1 MTSSS
6 TSSSSLLLDL
16 YRDVLYVSPDV
27 SDREIRIAY
36 FRRGR
41 EILGEASA
49 LSGLSSSKNNN
60 SNNNINNNNKLDPE
74 TKLKFQAV
82 SMAYELLS
90 TPEWK
95 EIYLR
100 QGGLKLT
107 MKNKDKRNNNINNDR
122 RTRGND
128 NGGDGDDEIRTM
140 TTDTDATRTTSSKP
154 EREEQQQ
161 RQHDDLFSSSPSAVA
176 AAFPTINTTVETNS
190 NGGLV
195 VVPAVKNTNNN
206 NNKIV
211 RNNEVQF
218 PLNTVQQQQQLIQN
232 EFQQQQQQQQQ
243 QQAIPIVKRL
253 PTALRKSSFT
263 GRDNGNNDN
272 ASCTS
277 SSSIKIKNKR
287 ISRRTGTTTSSSV
300 RWNDHVEE
308 LIFANHPNEH
318 ACSDSEDDDDTDDD
332 DDDNDDGYDDDD
344 DNIDIDDRTED
355 DDIVEEEERNHR
367 QQQQT
372 RKNKKKQDGTFPRLI
387 GSGGGDNNSN
397 NNSGTTNQNGE
408 SYSVTIKSP
417 ASVSGHSS
425 SHRSV
430 SNSTTG
436 SNSKRSNNRNKNKK
450 KPKIVIDS
458 EELESHLKRMDN
470 EAEKHFVQDF
480 WDNFEESMDGIMS
493 LVDSLGGDAS
503 KKSKNKGGNNKRS
516 ASSWSSSILSSS
528 KQQQR
533 GRRNKNNNAAAG
545 TISRSMSHDLIST
558 SSTIY
563 EEDEDAILKR
573 SNSFPEGTMSQH
585 ELVSLPQQQ
594 KSNTLSSS
602 LGAAKV
608 VTPDHHHHHHDQNTS
623 SKRLDPPTSEMQ
635 SPYEMVLNSWP
646 FQSSSQNQQQQQVEY
661 ATSSTTTP
669 AVVSPQSAGRMTKST
684 IQDSYPQSSSHR
696 LTVISPPSD
705 AATSLASDIL
715 SQQQL
720 KQKLFRP
727 ISPALSEASEAI
739 TSGFDGGSSNSNN
752 NDDNNRSLL
761 SDDKF
766 ELGSRISE
774 MDSLDLTEFDNPFR
788 QQPLSSSPIKC
799 DSTSNAPLLPPPA
812 DVAMPISKSKN
823 SQSELDE
830 EKKVDFKSKLPPND
844 TNNAATATTATKKG
858 KFRVSMTSRTR
869 GISYDKEQQP
879 LSHDQVAANKNGRA
893 SRTSRAESME
903 DVFAGV
909 DEGSKQQQQRCDV
922 IDNNRRPLNLQ
933 DISIERSASHVSDLS
948 ESVYT
953 SNKKSEDDEDG
964 ERILYESRIA
974 EDPIVVSVSEA
985 ATVTFAPSTIS
996 SSVMSSSTKK
1006 SIMMNNS
1013 TTRSSVRSEASTGYS
1028 SYASSTRDTN
1038 SVYSLES
1045 AAVDSSGFFD
1055 YFIRYVTAIMTE
1067 CANMGPT
1074 NGAPA
1079 AEYQQDFMSL
1089 FSTEKSAHNKAEIP
1103 VKAEV
1108 LEQPSSMKRVP
1119 SSSTCSTSS
1128 SRGSEA

>member
-1 MTSSS
+1 
-6 TSSSSLLLDL
+6 L
-16 YRDVLYVSPDV
+16 YRDVLCVSPDV

-49 LSGLSSSKNNN
+49 LSGLSSNNN
-60 SNNNINNNNKLDPE
+60 NNNNIINKLDPE

-82 SMAYELLS
+82 SMAYEILS
-90 TPEWK
+90 NPEWK
-95 EIYLR
+95 ETYLR

-107 MKNKDKRNNNINNDR
+107 IKNKDKKNNNINNSR
-122 RTRGND
+122 RTRRND

-140 TTDTDATRTTSSKP
+140 TTDTNTTRTTTSKP
-154 EREEQQQ
+154 EREKQQ

-176 AAFPTINTTVETNS
+176 AAFPTVKTTLETNNS
-190 NGGLV
+190 GGL

-206 NNKIV
+206 NNNNKIV
-211 RNNEVQF
+211 RNNEIQF
-218 PLNTVQQQQQLIQN
+218 PLNIVQQQQQLIQI
-232 EFQQQQQQQQQ
+232 EFQQQQQQ
-243 QQAIPIVKRL
+243 ATPIVKRL
-253 PTALRKSSFT
+253 PTALRGSSFT

-277 SSSIKIKNKR
+277 SSSIKKINKR

-318 ACSDSEDDDDTDDD
+318 ACSDNEDDDDTDDD
-332 DDDNDDGYDDDD
+332 DDDNDEGYDG
-344 DNIDIDDRTED
+344 DNDNIDIDIDDRTED

-367 QQQQT
+367 RQQQT
-372 RKNKKKQDGTFPRLI
+372 KKNKKNQNGSFPRLI
-387 GSGGGDNNSN
+387 GSGGGDNNN
-397 NNSGTTNQNGE
+397 NNNNNNNGTTNQNGE

-430 SNSTTG
+430 GNSTTG
-436 SNSKRSNNRNKNKK
+436 SNSKRSNNKNKK

-503 KKSKNKGGNNKRS
+503 KKSSNNKRS

-533 GRRNKNNNAAAG
+533 GRRNKNNDAAAG

-558 SSTIY
+558 NSTIY
-563 EEDEDAILKR
+563 EEVEDAILKR
-573 SNSFPEGTMSQH
+573 SNSYPEGTISQH
-585 ELVSLPQQQ
+585 ELVSSPQQQ

-602 LGAAKV
+602 LGAAEIV
-608 VTPDHHHHHHDQNTS
+608 IPDHHHHHHHDENTS
-623 SKRLDPPTSEMQ
+623 SKRLDPPASEMQ

-646 FQSSSQNQQQQQVEY
+646 FQSSSQNQQQQHEEY

-669 AVVSPQSAGRMTKST
+669 AVVSPQSARRMTKST
-684 IQDSYPQSSSHR
+684 IQDSYPQSSSPR
-696 LTVISPPSD
+696 LMVTSPPSD

-739 TSGFDGGSSNSNN
+739 TSGFDGGSSNSSDNI
-752 NDDNNRSLL
+752 NNRSLL

-788 QQPLSSSPIKC
+788 QQPSSSSPIKR
-799 DSTSNAPLLPPPA
+799 DSTSNAPLLPPA

-830 EKKVDFKSKLPPND
+830 EKKVDIKSKFPPND
-844 TNNAATATTATKKG
+844 TNNAATATTTSTKKS
-858 KFRVSMTSRTR
+858 KFRVSMVSQIR
-869 GISYDKEQQP
+869 GISYDKELQP
-879 LSHDQVAANKNGRA
+879 LSHDQVANKNGRA

-909 DEGSKQQQQRCDV
+909 DEGSKQQQRCDV

-953 SNKKSEDDEDG
+953 SNKKSEDDEEG
-964 ERILYESRIA
+964 ERIIYESRTA
-974 EDPIVVSVSEA
+974 DDPIVVSVSEA

-996 SSVMSSSTKK
+996 ESVMSSSTKK
-1006 SIMMNNS
+1006 SIMMNS

-1028 SYASSTRDTN
+1028 SYASTRDTN
-1038 SVYSLES
+1038 SVHSLES

-1079 AEYQQDFMSL
+1079 EYQQDFISL
-1089 FSTEKSAHNKAEIP
+1089 FSTDASAHKAEIL
-1103 VKAEV
+1103 VKANV
-1108 LEQPSSMKRVP
+1108 LEQPSAMQRVP
-1119 SSSTCSTSS
+1119 SSSTCSTRS
-1128 SRGSEA
+1128 SRGS